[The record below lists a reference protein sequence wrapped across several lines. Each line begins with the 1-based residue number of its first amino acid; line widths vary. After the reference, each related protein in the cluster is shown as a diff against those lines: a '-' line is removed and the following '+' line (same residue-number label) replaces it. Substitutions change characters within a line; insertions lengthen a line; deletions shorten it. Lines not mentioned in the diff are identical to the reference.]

1 MTDRIPQSFSIP
13 SKMRMFFINTIY
25 FILNVVKGYSSS
37 IDEISYFKYDF
48 FEERVGVDTR
58 YSLLANDIE

>member
-1 MTDRIPQSFSIP
+1 
-13 SKMRMFFINTIY
+13 MRMFFINTIY